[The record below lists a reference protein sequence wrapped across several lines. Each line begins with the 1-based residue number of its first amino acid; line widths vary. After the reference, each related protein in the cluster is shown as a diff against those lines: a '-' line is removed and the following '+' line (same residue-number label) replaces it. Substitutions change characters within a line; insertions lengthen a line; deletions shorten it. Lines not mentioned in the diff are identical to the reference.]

1 MTLNRRAFC
10 GSGAGLVVTGG
21 AGAGLAESALA
32 QGGPVEGTHYVKLS
46 QPIPVASGGKVEVVE
61 FFWYGCPHCFALEP
75 ALEQWLKRLPGDVN
89 FRRAPVAFSPQHETH
104 QRLFFAL
111 EALGLVEGLHRKVF
125 NAIHVERKRLLNDA
139 DIAAFA
145 TAQGQDGAK
154 LVETM
159 KSFGVQTK
167 ARQAKQL
174 SEAYRIDGVPAI
186 GVQGRWY
193 TSSAMAGGHERTFAV
208 ADHLI
213 GLARRAG

>member
-1 MTLNRRAFC
+1 MTMNRRAFV
-10 GSGAGLVVTGG
+10 GTGAGLVAAGG
-21 AGAGLAESALA
+21 GLGLSGPSAA
-32 QGGPVEGTHYVKLS
+32 QGGLVEGTHYVKLS
-46 QPIPVASGGKVEVVE
+46 QPIAVASAGKVEVVE

-75 ALEQWLKRLPGDVN
+75 ALEQWLKRLPPDVN

-104 QRLFFAL
+104 QRLYFAL
-111 EALGLVEGLHRKVF
+111 EAMGQLEALHRKVF
-125 NAIHVERKRLLNDA
+125 NAIHVERKRLLSEA
-139 DIAAFA
+139 DIAAFMA
-145 TAQGQDGAK
+145 AQGQDGAK

-193 TSSAMAGGHERTFAV
+193 TSSAMAGGHERTFVV

-213 GLARRAG
+213 GLARRAA